1 MLLRPAEAIFLKTG
15 WWNTNEQPLW
25 PCSQRYSIK
34 ILNLSTP
41 QSHLKKPYHYE
52 TPCRVK
58 GECPLLLPLVSYT
71 WGPILKFQFRCTA
84 CVSPWTT
91 FCINTNPILSSIQLL
106 TARLS
111 CSVLMSIANN
121 GFSIDLVNDRFSLR
135 FKKSSYF
142 ESIFCCIFT
151 PFFCISIIF

>member
-1 MLLRPAEAIFLKTG
+1 MSGINVFFTLQGRVRTKQSLDTKGKFLKENFEEYFWG
-15 WWNTNEQPLW
+15 VKNFFFQGQLFWLQSKG
-25 PCSQRYSIK
+25 C
-34 ILNLSTP
+34 LSAAP
-41 QSHLKKPYHYE
+41 SFS
-52 TPCRVK
+52 
-58 GECPLLLPLVSYT
+58 LLA

-91 FCINTNPILSSIQLL
+91 FCINTNPILSSIRCF

-111 CSVLMSIANN
+111 YHLVLMSIAKN
-121 GFSIDLVNDRFSLR
+121 GISIDLVNDRFSFR

-151 PFFCISIIF
+151 PFFCISIIFQ